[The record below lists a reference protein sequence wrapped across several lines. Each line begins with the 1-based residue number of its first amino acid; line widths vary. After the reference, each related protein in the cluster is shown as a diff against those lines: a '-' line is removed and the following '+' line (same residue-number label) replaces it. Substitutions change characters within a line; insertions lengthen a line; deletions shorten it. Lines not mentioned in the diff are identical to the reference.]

1 MTRNKAVFPLI
12 MSAPSG
18 GGKTAIREI
27 LIKDP
32 RFGFSI
38 TCTTRNP
45 RPGEVNGKDYYFV
58 SRDEFAEMRK
68 NGQLLEWAEVHGN
81 FYGTPVKSVS
91 DVMDAGKIPV
101 MTIDVKGAESVRKI
115 FQESVSLFIIPP
127 SPEILIE
134 RLQRRGETPEG
145 LKVRLATARE
155 EMKQAGKFE
164 YVVINDILEKAA
176 EDVIKI
182 VETEAMK
189 VRYNLEILENFKIMK
204 HE

>member
-1 MTRNKAVFPLI
+1 MNKKAVFPLVL
-12 MSAPSG
+12 SAPSG

-45 RPGEVNGKDYYFV
+45 RPGETDGKDYYFV
-58 SRDEFAEMRK
+58 SREKFAEMQK

-81 FYGTPVKSVS
+81 FYGTPVKSVK

-115 FQESVSLFIIPP
+115 FPEAVSLFIIPP
-127 SPEILIE
+127 SAEILKK
-134 RLQRRGETPEG
+134 RLELRGETPESM
-145 LKVRLATARE
+145 KIRLATARE
-155 EMKQAGKFE
+155 EMKQAYKFD
-164 YVVINDILEKAA
+164 YLVINDILETAA
-176 EDVIKI
+176 ADVIKI
-182 VETEAMK
+182 TETEAMK
-189 VRYNLEILENFKIMK
+189 VRYNLEILENFTL
-204 HE
+204 

>member
-1 MTRNKAVFPLI
+1 MNKKTVVFPLVL
-12 MSAPSG
+12 SAPSG

-81 FYGTPVKSVS
+81 FYGTPVKSVR
-91 DVMDAGKIPV
+91 DVMEAGKIPV

-115 FQESVSLFIIPP
+115 FPEAVTVFIIPP
-127 SPEILIE
+127 SAEILKK
-134 RLQRRGETPEG
+134 RLELRGETPG
-145 LKVRLATARE
+145 GMKIRLATARE
-155 EMKQAGKFE
+155 EMKQADKFD
-164 YVVINDILEKAA
+164 YLVINDILETAA
-176 EDVIKI
+176 ADVIKI
-182 VETEAMK
+182 TETEAMRIK
-189 VRYNLEILENFKIMK
+189 YKSEILKEFQI
-204 HE
+204 

>member
-1 MTRNKAVFPLI
+1 MNKKAVFPLVL
-12 MSAPSG
+12 SAPSG

-32 RFGFSI
+32 HFGFSI

-45 RPGEVNGKDYYFV
+45 RPGEIDGKDYYFV
-58 SRDEFAEMRK
+58 SREKFAEMRE

-81 FYGTPVKSVS
+81 FYGTPVKSVK

-115 FQESVSLFIIPP
+115 FPEAVTVFIIPP

-134 RLQRRGETPEG
+134 RLKRRGETPEG
-145 LKVRLATARE
+145 LKIRLATARE
-155 EMKQAGKFE
+155 EMKQADKFD
-164 YVVINDILEKAA
+164 YLVINDILETAA
-176 EDVIKI
+176 EDIVKI
-182 VETEAMK
+182 TETESMRISFQK
-189 VRYNLEILENFKIMK
+189 NITDNFEKGL
-204 HE
+204 